1 MCFNVSIYKTNCVE
15 MLRPC
20 NHCFVETRENKGESR
35 CLRQAQKLPVGGRLK
50 QKRELA
56 NLGNKQVKEA
66 EKSNKCK
73 KSLHSTKK
81 KLYVLVFQR
90 CLRRCICQRRKR
102 CSRFMIQNRTSHGM
116 WSLRYSQDSL
126 VDGLVWLKILV

>member
-81 KLYVLVFQR
+81 KLYVLFF
-90 CLRRCICQRRKR
+90 LG
-102 CSRFMIQNRTSHGM
+102 CSKDVCGDAYAKGGNGV
-116 WSLRYSQDSL
+116 QDS
-126 VDGLVWLKILV
+126 